1 MAQIARQLENRRQ
14 ASGSA
19 ACETNVESRSKPTS
33 GGEFYDRV
41 LELRPEEFSQF
52 GRMPGGMHHLENRT
66 EELAV
71 RKRAQVA
78 NWELVFERRG
88 GLLRGEKWDGA

>member
-1 MAQIARQLENRRQ
+1 MAQIARQLEKEQARNR
-14 ASGSA
+14 AFA
-19 ACETNVESRSKPTS
+19 ARSKPTS

>member
-1 MAQIARQLENRRQ
+1 
-14 ASGSA
+14 
-19 ACETNVESRSKPTS
+19 
-33 GGEFYDRV
+33 
-41 LELRPEEFSQF
+41 
-52 GRMPGGMHHLENRT
+52 MHHLENRT